1 MNKSGKIIAIM
12 AACSAFVTASDAFA
26 AAQKILSVDVRKV
39 LESYEAA
46 KNTKTTYEESLAA
59 ADKELKEMYDSA
71 MKLQEEIGGL
81 HEKSENT
88 ALIDSAREKFKQ
100 EAAEKFETLRI
111 KEEEI
116 IQFRQDFNRRV
127 VQRRN
132 QELLE
137 QMQKIE
143 STASNIAKSKKADMV
158 VNKNPGAVLYVDESL
173 DISQL
178 VIDTLNEEKK

>member
-1 MNKSGKIIAIM
+1 MNKSVQIFATVV
-12 AACSAFVTASDAFA
+12 ACCSFVSVADTFA
-26 AAQKILSVDVRKV
+26 AAQKIFSVDIRKV
-39 LESYEAA
+39 LENYEDA
-46 KNTKTTYEESLAA
+46 KATKVTYEESLAA

-71 MKLQEEIGGL
+71 MKLQEEIGAL
-81 HEKSENT
+81 HEKAENT

-143 STASNIAKSKKADMV
+143 NATATIAKSKKADIV
-158 VNKNPGAVLYVDESL
+158 LNKNPGTLYVDDSL

-178 VIDTLNEEKK
+178 VIDKLNEEKK